1 MSPLFVALALVV
13 VAPAPKDPPKKD
25 SNPLVGEWIGEKIE
39 AAGMA
44 VDVSTFGRSMEF
56 KADGNL
62 VTRNNWNAPEEA
74 EYTINAKKDPPE
86 IDITEAT
93 KIGKVE
99 RIFGIY
105 KIEGD
110 TLTLCVVV
118 DAKRPVKFAA
128 TADVPNQLL
137 ITLKRSRKD

>member
-1 MSPLFVALALVV
+1 MFVAMALVV
-13 VAPAPKDPPKKD
+13 AAPGLKDPPKKD

-44 VDVSTFGRSMEF
+44 VDISTFGRSMEF

-62 VTRNNWNAPEEA
+62 VTRNNMAAPEEA
-74 EYTINAKKDPPE
+74 KYTVDAKKDPPE
-86 IDITEAT
+86 IDITEAA

-99 RIFGIY
+99 RMFGIY

-110 TLTLCVVV
+110 TLTLCLVV

-128 TADVPNQLL
+128 TADVPNQILM
-137 ITLKRSRKD
+137 TFKRAQK